1 MIGAG
6 NQFLIPALLRY
17 LRELV
22 THGKVAVIKTAT
34 ELNALLGALHHA
46 MQTRV
51 SNGNVIIFLVVVPG
65 QLPVAIP
72 NFKGRLPMWLVGLRR
87 VEIYTFAKRPE
98 SVVNTSPSPTQVD
111 EDMTSVN
118 F

>member
-1 MIGAG
+1 MA
-6 NQFLIPALLRY
+6 Y
-17 LRELV
+17 W
-22 THGKVAVIKTAT
+22 
-34 ELNALLGALHHA
+34 
-46 MQTRV
+46 
-51 SNGNVIIFLVVVPG
+51 NVIILLVVVPS

-72 NFKGRLPMWLVGLRR
+72 NFKGRLPMWLVGLGR
-87 VEIYTFAKRPE
+87 VEIYAFANRPE